1 MVHKSNSPPDLDKYF
16 KGKRHNFVTYE
27 DGARLYSIPY
37 WSFVNS
43 VKEAGANRMIRQR
56 VLVDQ
61 DIYEKFIEDNCRYE
75 ETVKENK
82 EMPKRRIVPNLEE
95 MVKKGKKKYVR
106 YQEGAELYSM
116 GLHTFEKLAKDAR
129 ATRKVRGVVLCN
141 TEKID
146 EFIESC
152 WEEDDFYE

>member
-1 MVHKSNSPPDLDKYF
+1 MVHKSNSPPDLDKYI
-16 KGKRHNFVTYE
+16 KGKLHNFVTYE

-95 MVKKGKKKYVR
+95 MVKK
-106 YQEGAELYSM
+106 SS
-116 GLHTFEKLAKDAR
+116 
-129 ATRKVRGVVLCN
+129 GVMSSS
-141 TEKID
+141 K
-146 EFIESC
+146 
-152 WEEDDFYE
+152 

>member
-1 MVHKSNSPPDLDKYF
+1 MVHKSNSPPDLDKYI
-16 KGKRHNFVTYE
+16 KGKLHNFVTYE

-116 GLHTFEKLAKDAR
+116 GLHLSYFASYRSWRSHQTDYFCQGNLSWSCQDIR
-129 ATRKVRGVVLCN
+129 A
-141 TEKID
+141 
-146 EFIESC
+146 
-152 WEEDDFYE
+152 

>member
-1 MVHKSNSPPDLDKYF
+1 MVHKSNSPPDLDKYI
-16 KGKRHNFVTYE
+16 KGKLHNFVTYE

-82 EMPKRRIVPNLEE
+82 EMPKRRNT
-95 MVKKGKKKYVR
+95 MVSVR
-106 YQEGAELYSM
+106 AVARRTIFWMTSSFRYSP
-116 GLHTFEKLAKDAR
+116 
-129 ATRKVRGVVLCN
+129 
-141 TEKID
+141 
-146 EFIESC
+146 
-152 WEEDDFYE
+152 